1 MRECLKCH
9 QKGEA
14 PEVKHKKRPGTQLV
28 INPEK
33 HGLEGK

>member
-14 PEVKHKKRPGTQLV
+14 PEVKCKKRSGTQLV

-33 HGLEGK
+33 HGLEEK